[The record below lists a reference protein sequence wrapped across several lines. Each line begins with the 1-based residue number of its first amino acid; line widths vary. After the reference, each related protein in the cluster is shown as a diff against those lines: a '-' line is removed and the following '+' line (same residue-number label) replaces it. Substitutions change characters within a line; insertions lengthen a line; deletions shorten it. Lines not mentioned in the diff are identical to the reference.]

1 MLKNYIIYYYTF
13 IIFSSLNIDFYIYLV
28 YHSCMDKILNLLDQV
43 IEYNIYLDNKTKKDL
58 ETGES
63 FTVYH
68 LKLIKTL
75 IEEYEK
81 KQT

>member
-13 IIFSSLNIDFYIYLV
+13 IVFSSLNIDFYAYLV

-58 ETGES
+58 EAGDS
-63 FTVYH
+63 FTVHH
-68 LKLIKTL
+68 LKLLKAL

-81 KQT
+81 K